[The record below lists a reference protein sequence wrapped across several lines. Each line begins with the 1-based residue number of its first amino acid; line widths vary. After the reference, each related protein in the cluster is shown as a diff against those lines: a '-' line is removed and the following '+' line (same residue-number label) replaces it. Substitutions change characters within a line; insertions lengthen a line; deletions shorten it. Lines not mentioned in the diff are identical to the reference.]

1 MVKSVHNSAPNY
13 LASSGSLNSPRV
25 RDRVGEGKGAPALH
39 SARRYLTEI
48 SAPVDR
54 RFPAKLV
61 LHGPFF
67 VPGFS
72 LFLTFTRL
80 LPWCCRQIWSLA
92 CLQSGPCCQNKN
104 EFLIK
109 FCHNSRIL
117 HRQSHAHLLIT
128 AIAVGPLL
136 FLTNAYVH
144 TIHPS

>member
-1 MVKSVHNSAPNY
+1 MGQLASEPPPFSCPLILSAIGIKVVVKSVHNSAPNY

-72 LFLTFTRL
+72 LF
-80 LPWCCRQIWSLA
+80 
-92 CLQSGPCCQNKN
+92 
-104 EFLIK
+104 
-109 FCHNSRIL
+109 
-117 HRQSHAHLLIT
+117 
-128 AIAVGPLL
+128 
-136 FLTNAYVH
+136 
-144 TIHPS
+144 